1 MYVSPAGVTRD
12 SGPHF
17 DQALDQ
23 PLPKA
28 CTPHLKPIVETALHT
43 GMRRGELLSLQMGAN
58 QERVYPFSRNPRI
71 MPRWAREINPENYLC

>member
-1 MYVSPAGVTRD
+1 MYVSPAGVIRD

-23 PLPKA
+23 PLLKA

-43 GMRRGELLSLQMGAN
+43 GMRRGELLSLQWEQIRN
-58 QERVYPFSRNPRI
+58 WFIPFLGIQGSCQGGPGK
-71 MPRWAREINPENYLC
+71 